1 MKKLLVLMLT
11 LVIGGGIAVIATA
24 SQVGASSEFTLVAH
38 ETNVVFVQAKGTS
51 LIPSLPLALGDRLLI
66 RSDLTENGVAV
77 GYAMEEYTQTFNG
90 ISLSDSVFALS
101 GRGDLHATALVRPG
115 PGIGLPVV
123 WDLSVEG
130 GTFAYRNAHG
140 SAHRVR
146 LPNNDQAITFALG

>member
-1 MKKLLVLMLT
+1 LRKVLALLAALAV
-11 LVIGGGIAVIATA
+11 GGGITVAVTA
-24 SQVGASSEFTLVAH
+24 SQAGASSEFTLVAH
-38 ETNVVFVQAKGTS
+38 ETNFVFLQAKGTS
-51 LIPSLPLALGDRLLI
+51 LIPSLPLALGDRILV

-90 ISLSDSVFALS
+90 STLSDSVFTLTD
-101 GRGDLHATALVRPG
+101 RGDLHATALVRRG

-123 WDLSVEG
+123 WDLIVDG

>member
-1 MKKLLVLMLT
+1 MRKVLALLAALAV
-11 LVIGGGIAVIATA
+11 GGGITVAVTA
-24 SQVGASSEFTLVAH
+24 SQAGASSEFTLVAH
-38 ETNVVFVQAKGTS
+38 ETNFVFVQAKGTS
-51 LIPSLPLALGDRLLI
+51 LIPSLPLALGDRILV

-90 ISLSDSVFALS
+90 TTLSDSVFALTD
-101 GRGDLHATALVRPG
+101 RGDLHATALVRPG

-123 WDLSVEG
+123 WDLIVDG
-130 GTFAYRNAHG
+130 GTFAFRNAHG